1 MLDPGSGRLRCKDQG
16 GPGGDMNMIG
26 PSENE
31 ESRIGAIIC
40 AVPENPSGTERG
52 TRVCKTSVAGTR
64 LVDPG

>member
-1 MLDPGSGRLRCKDQG
+1 
-16 GPGGDMNMIG
+16 MIG

-52 TRVCKTSVAGTR
+52 TRVCKTSVAGTK
-64 LVDPG
+64 VVNTG